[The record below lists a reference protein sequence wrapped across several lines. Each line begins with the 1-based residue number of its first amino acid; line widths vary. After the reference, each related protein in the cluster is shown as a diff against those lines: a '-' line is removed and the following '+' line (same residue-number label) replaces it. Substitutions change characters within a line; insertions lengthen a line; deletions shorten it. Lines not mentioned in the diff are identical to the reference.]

1 MYCKNCGNEIHDEAV
16 VCIHCGC
23 PVDVQN
29 NQSKPTVKTNILA
42 LVGFILSFFVPIA
55 GLICSILGYKR
66 ADSEFGV
73 NGKSFAIAGTVISS
87 VYIAVSVIAVIGVV
101 ITWAFVWSVVTPP
114 AYCVFP
120 LI

>member
-23 PVDVQN
+23 PVDAQN
-29 NQSKPTVKTNILA
+29 NQSKPTVKTNVLA

-66 ADSEFGV
+66 ADSEFGG

-101 ITWAFVWSVVTPP
+101 ITWAFVWSIATPP